1 MCKIQ
6 EIWDID
12 NLLLCIAIEIK
23 LLDFE
28 MGKCQE
34 AVFGR
39 RVLLELRLA
48 LDTAA
53 FVLIKRSERECT
65 QSARY
70 QLLRLVIIVLA
81 LPTKIA
87 FQ

>member
-12 NLLLCIAIEIK
+12 NLLLCIEIEIK
-23 LLDFE
+23 LFFE

>member
-23 LLDFE
+23 LFFE

>member
-23 LLDFE
+23 LFFE

-53 FVLIKRSERECT
+53 FVLIQRSERECT
-65 QSARY
+65 QSPRY